1 MSNSQSSQPVH
12 RRTSSRG
19 KSSSIQFLRNINCN
33 FNMLKAQL
41 FSRNIE
47 IKLQLCQRRLDQSGD
62 GATVDPRDTPL
73 PRHRLWQNGHIQLLN
88 RRISRSQRLLAQG
101 LCVVALVFSFL
112 AGFFNS
118 ESHREMA
125 SQSLQIVRYMSLCQL
140 RCTQD
145 GQIVQPSDRIRVSV
159 GALTIRNV
167 FPPITLLTS

>member
-19 KSSSIQFLRNINCN
+19 KSSSIKFLRNINCN

-41 FSRNIE
+41 FSRNIG
-47 IKLQLCQRRLDQSGD
+47 IKIQLCQRRLDQSGD

-125 SQSLQIVRYMSLCQL
+125 SQSLQIFTCLYASYAARRMDKLC
-140 RCTQD
+140 
-145 GQIVQPSDRIRVSV
+145 S
-159 GALTIRNV
+159 
-167 FPPITLLTS
+167 LLTGSGCRWAHSPSGMFSFPLPCSCTS